1 MKVDRHGRAK
11 IFTSDEIQKLFNEGV
26 DSTRDRTLLAI
37 MLFTAARI
45 NEAVTL
51 QTQDVYTRQ
60 GVVRPYLLIRK
71 GNTKGK
77 LATRTIPILEDLRGY
92 LKAYSPH
99 LDPVSPFLFPG
110 KNPRK
115 HLHPDYGAL
124 LVRRACN
131 RVGIE
136 GASSHSFRRTA
147 LTLLSDAGIPLRVI
161 QEISG
166 HRKLDQLQ
174 TYLEVK
180 PEQVKGAI
188 AALSTIAPVA
198 EVEPSKSGKN
208 ARKSGQKIGK

>member
-11 IFTSDEIQKLFNEGV
+11 ILTSEEIQLLFTEGV
-26 DSTRDRTLLAI
+26 GSTRDRTLLAV

-51 QTQDVYTRQ
+51 QTQDVYTHL
-60 GVVRPYLLIRK
+60 GVVRPHLLIRK

-99 LDPVSPFLFPG
+99 LHPVSPFLFPG
-110 KNPRK
+110 RNWRKN
-115 HLHPDYGAL
+115 LHPDYGAL
-124 LVRRACN
+124 IIRRACR

-147 LTLLSDAGIPLRVI
+147 LTLMSDAGIALRVI
-161 QEISG
+161 QELSG
-166 HRKLDQLQ
+166 HRNLDQLQ

-198 EVEPSKSGKN
+198 ESQPSESGITV
-208 ARKSGQKIGK
+208 RKSGQKIGK